1 MFLETFRRV
10 VRNNQIDIGHNESCD
25 KKNCSCKV
33 LNDELFN
40 LSCYLALIDVNIKKF
55 I

>member
-25 KKNCSCKV
+25 KTIV
-33 LNDELFN
+33 
-40 LSCYLALIDVNIKKF
+40 AVKF
-55 I
+55 